1 MNKLFYLFITL
12 IILLSCK
19 KEIIENTFEFTY
31 SSTFPTP
38 VYDLNQLDFSYN
50 KFNLG
55 RTLFYDPILSVDSTV
70 SCGNCHEQVHAFAG
84 HGGALSEGVFGQL
97 GTRNSPSIT
106 NNAWI
111 PKFMWD
117 GGINHLE
124 VMPIAPI
131 TNPVEMNETLENVL
145 VKIKRSTKYQSLFK
159 KAFGNES
166 ITDQQ
171 MLKALSSFLAMIV
184 SDQSK
189 YDKVMRGETTF
200 SSTEQTGFDL
210 FNQKC
215 ASCHSGAMFTDF
227 EYRNNGLDQT
237 FSDIGRGLITQ
248 NPQDYGKFKTP
259 SLRNIELTYPYMH
272 DGRFYNLN
280 QVLDHY
286 STGIQQSATLDP
298 SLQNGIALTSSEKTA
313 LIAFLKT
320 LTDYKLLTNRWLSE
334 PRN

>member
-19 KEIIENTFEFTY
+19 KEIIENTFEFSY

-38 VYDLNQLDFSYN
+38 VYDVNQHDFSYS

-55 RTLFYDPILSVDSTV
+55 RTLFYDPILSIDSTV
-70 SCGNCHEQVHAFAG
+70 SCATCHEQPHAFAG
-84 HGGALSEGVFGQL
+84 HSGAFSEGVFGQI
-97 GTRNSPSIT
+97 GNRNSPSLA
-106 NNAWI
+106 NAAWI

-117 GGINHLE
+117 GGVNHIE

-131 TNPVEMNETLENVL
+131 TNPVEMHETLENVL
-145 VKIKRSTKYQSLFK
+145 VKLKRSTKYQSLFK
-159 KAFGNES
+159 KAFGNET

-171 MLKALSSFLAMIV
+171 MLKALSAFMAMIV

-189 YDKVMRGETTF
+189 YDKVIRGETTF

-215 ASCHSGAMFTDF
+215 SSCHSGSLFTDF
-227 EYRNNGLDQT
+227 DYKNNGLDQT

-272 DGRFYNLN
+272 DGRFYNLT

-298 SLQNGIALTSSEKTA
+298 SLQNGIPLTSSEKTA

-320 LTDYKLLTNRWLSE
+320 LTDYELLTNRWLSE

>member
-12 IILLSCK
+12 IVLLSCK
-19 KEIIENTFEFTY
+19 KEIIENTFEFSY

-38 VYDLNQLDFSYN
+38 VYDVNQHDFSYN

-70 SCGNCHEQVHAFAG
+70 SCATCHEQPHAFAG
-84 HGGALSEGVFGQL
+84 HSGAFSEGVFGQI
-97 GTRNSPSIT
+97 GNRNSPSIV
-106 NNAWI
+106 NSAWI

-117 GGINHLE
+117 GGVNHIE

-131 TNPVEMNETLENVL
+131 TNPIEMHETLENVL
-145 VKIKRSTKYQSLFK
+145 VKLKRSTKYQSLFK

-171 MLKALSSFLAMIV
+171 MLKALSSFMAMIV

-189 YDKVMRGETTF
+189 YDKVMRGETNFTNQ
-200 SSTEQTGFDL
+200 EATGYQL

-215 ASCHSGAMFTDF
+215 ASCHTGALFTDF

-272 DGRFYNLN
+272 DGRFYNLT

-298 SLQNGIALTSSEKTA
+298 SLQNGIALTNSEKTA

-320 LTDYKLLTNRWLSE
+320 LTDYELLTNRWLSE

>member
-19 KEIIENTFEFTY
+19 KEIIENTFEFSY

-38 VYDLNQLDFSYN
+38 VYDVNQHDFSYS

-55 RTLFYDPILSVDSTV
+55 RTLFYDPILSVDSTI
-70 SCGNCHEQVHAFAG
+70 SCGSCHEQVHAFAG
-84 HGGALSEGVFGQL
+84 HGGALSEGVFGQF

-117 GGINHLE
+117 GGINHIE

-131 TNPVEMNETLENVL
+131 TNPVEMHETLENVL
-145 VKIKRSTKYQSLFK
+145 VKLKRSTKYQSLFK

-171 MLKALSSFLAMIV
+171 MLKALSSFMAMIV

-189 YDKVMRGETTF
+189 YDKVMRGESSF
-200 SSTEQTGFDL
+200 SSAEQTGFNL

-215 ASCHSGAMFTDF
+215 ASCHTGALFTDF

-272 DGRFYNLN
+272 DGRFYNLS
-280 QVLDHY
+280 QVIDHY
-286 STGIQQSATLDP
+286 SAGVQQSTTLDP
-298 SLQNGIALTSSEKTA
+298 SLQNGIPLTSTEKTA

-320 LTDYKLLTNRWLSE
+320 LTDYELLTNRWLSE

>member
-19 KEIIENTFEFTY
+19 KEIIENTFEFSY

-38 VYDLNQLDFSYN
+38 VYDVNQHDFSYS

-55 RTLFYDPILSVDSTV
+55 RTLFYDPILSVDSTI
-70 SCGNCHEQVHAFAG
+70 SCGSCHEQVHAFAG
-84 HGGALSEGVFGQL
+84 HGGALSEGVFGQF

-117 GGINHLE
+117 GGINHIE

-131 TNPVEMNETLENVL
+131 TNPVEMHETLENVL
-145 VKIKRSTKYQSLFK
+145 VKLKRSTKYQSLFK

-171 MLKALSSFLAMIV
+171 MLKALSSFMAMIV

-189 YDKVMRGETTF
+189 YDKVMRGETNFTNQ
-200 SSTEQTGFDL
+200 EAIGYQL

-215 ASCHSGAMFTDF
+215 ASCHSGELFTDF

-272 DGRFYNLN
+272 DGRFYNLT

-286 STGIQQSATLDP
+286 STGIQQSATLDQ
-298 SLQNGIALTSSEKTA
+298 SLQNGIALTNSEKTA

-320 LTDYKLLTNRWLSE
+320 LTDYELLTNRWLSE

>member
-19 KEIIENTFEFTY
+19 KEIIENTFEFSY

-38 VYDLNQLDFSYN
+38 VYDVNQHDFSYS

-55 RTLFYDPILSVDSTV
+55 RTLFYDPILSIDSTV
-70 SCGNCHEQVHAFAG
+70 SCATCHEQLHAFAG
-84 HGGALSEGVFGQL
+84 HSAAFSEGVFGQI
-97 GTRNSPSIT
+97 GNRNSPSLA
-106 NNAWI
+106 NAVWI

-117 GGINHLE
+117 GGVNHIE

-131 TNPVEMNETLENVL
+131 TNPVEMHETLENVL
-145 VKIKRSTKYQSLFK
+145 VKLKRSTKYQSLFK
-159 KAFGNES
+159 KAFGNET

-171 MLKALSSFLAMIV
+171 MLKALSAFMAMIV

-189 YDKVMRGETTF
+189 YDKVMRGESSF

-215 ASCHSGAMFTDF
+215 ASCHTGELFTDF

-272 DGRFYNLN
+272 DGRFYNLT

-298 SLQNGIALTSSEKTA
+298 SLQNGIPLTSSEKTA

-320 LTDYKLLTNRWLSE
+320 LTDYELLTNRWLSE

>member
-19 KEIIENTFEFTY
+19 KEIIENTFEFSY

-38 VYDLNQLDFSYN
+38 VYDVNQHDFSYS

-55 RTLFYDPILSVDSTV
+55 RTLFYDPILSIDSTV
-70 SCGNCHEQVHAFAG
+70 SCATCHEQPHAFAG
-84 HGGALSEGVFGQL
+84 HSGAFSEGVFGQI
-97 GTRNSPSIT
+97 GNRNSPSLA
-106 NNAWI
+106 NAAWI

-117 GGINHLE
+117 GGVNHIE

-131 TNPVEMNETLENVL
+131 TNPVEMHETLENVL
-145 VKIKRSTKYQSLFK
+145 VKLKRSTKYQSLFK
-159 KAFGNES
+159 KAFGNET

-171 MLKALSSFLAMIV
+171 MLKALSAFMAMIV

-189 YDKVMRGETTF
+189 YDKVIRGETTF

-215 ASCHSGAMFTDF
+215 SSCHSGPLFTDF
-227 EYRNNGLDQT
+227 DYKNNGLDQT

-272 DGRFYNLN
+272 DGRFYNLT

-298 SLQNGIALTSSEKTA
+298 SLQNGIPLTSSEKTA

-320 LTDYKLLTNRWLSE
+320 LTDYELLTNRWLSE

>member
-12 IILLSCK
+12 IVLLSCK
-19 KEIIENTFEFTY
+19 KEIIENTFEFSY

-38 VYDLNQLDFSYN
+38 VYDVNQHDFSYS

-70 SCGNCHEQVHAFAG
+70 SCATCHEQPHAFAG
-84 HGGALSEGVFGQL
+84 HNGAFSEGVFGQI
-97 GTRNSPSIT
+97 GNRNSPSIV
-106 NNAWI
+106 NSAWI

-117 GGINHLE
+117 GGVNHIE

-131 TNPVEMNETLENVL
+131 TNPIEMHETLENVL
-145 VKIKRSTKYQSLFK
+145 VKLKRSTKYQSLFK

-171 MLKALSSFLAMIV
+171 MLKALSTFMAMIV

-189 YDKVMRGETTF
+189 YDKVMRGETNFTNQ
-200 SSTEQTGFDL
+200 EAIGYQL

-215 ASCHSGAMFTDF
+215 ASCHSGELFTDF

-272 DGRFYNLN
+272 DGRFYNLT

-286 STGIQQSATLDP
+286 STGIQQSTTLDS

-320 LTDYKLLTNRWLSE
+320 LTDYELLTNRWLSE

>member
-19 KEIIENTFEFTY
+19 KEIIENTFEFSY

-38 VYDLNQLDFSYN
+38 VYDVNQHDFSYS

-55 RTLFYDPILSVDSTV
+55 RTLFYDPILSVDSTI
-70 SCGNCHEQVHAFAG
+70 SCGSCHEQVHAFAG
-84 HGGALSEGVFGQL
+84 HGGALSEGVFGQF
-97 GTRNSPSIT
+97 GTRNSPSIS

-117 GGINHLE
+117 GGINHIE

-131 TNPVEMNETLENVL
+131 TNPVEMHETLENVL
-145 VKIKRSTKYQSLFK
+145 VKLKRSTKYQSLFK

-171 MLKALSSFLAMIV
+171 MLKALSSFMAMIV

-189 YDKVMRGETTF
+189 YDKVMRGETNFTNQ
-200 SSTEQTGFDL
+200 EAIGYQL

-215 ASCHSGAMFTDF
+215 ASCHSGELFTDF

-286 STGIQQSATLDP
+286 SSGIQQSATLDQ
-298 SLQNGIALTSSEKTA
+298 SLQNGIALTNSEKTA

-320 LTDYKLLTNRWLSE
+320 LTDYELLTNRWLSE